1 MKNIDAVPEK
11 DAIRRRMLDK
21 RWAMADV
28 VRGKA
33 SEAIKKRIV
42 GMGPVRDAVRI
53 FCYVS
58 RSPEVDTWGILAQL
72 LDQGKEVYCP
82 RMIAGDRLEAVRIDD
97 IEDLRRSKFGI
108 FEPLDNSDI
117 AEAEALDLALVPA
130 LAFARDGMR
139 LGYGKGYYD
148 RFFSDGGED
157 IVKIGLCYSFQVLDS
172 LPAAPYDIR
181 MNIVVTESEIL
192 TIKER

>member
-1 MKNIDAVPEK
+1 MKNSDAEK
-11 DAIRRRMLDK
+11 EAVRRSMLDK
-21 RWAMADV
+21 RWAMSDV

-33 SEAIKKRIV
+33 SEVIMRRVLGLSA
-42 GMGPVRDAVRI
+42 VRNAVRI

-58 RSPEVDTWGILAQL
+58 RSPEVDTWELLAEL

-82 RMIAGDRLEAVRIDD
+82 RMIPGDRLEAVRIDD

-108 FEPLDNSDI
+108 FEPLDNSDTVPADEI
-117 AEAEALDLALVPA
+117 DLALVPG

-139 LGYGKGYYD
+139 IGYGKGYYD

-157 IVKIGLCYSFQVLDS
+157 IVKVGLCYALQVQDS
-172 LPAAPYDIR
+172 LPATPDDVAMDI
-181 MNIVVTESEIL
+181 IVTESEIL
-192 TIKER
+192 TI

>member
-1 MKNIDAVPEK
+1 MKNSEAMAEK
-11 DAIRRRMLDK
+11 DAIRKTMLDK

-28 VRGKA
+28 TRGKA
-33 SEAIKKRIV
+33 AQAIRKRILGLSAV
-42 GMGPVRDAVRI
+42 QDAVRI

-58 RSPEVDTWGILAQL
+58 RSPEVDTWEILAHL

-97 IEDLRRSKFGI
+97 LEDLRRSKFGI
-108 FEPLDNSDI
+108 YEPLDNQDTLS
-117 AEAEALDLALVPA
+117 AEEIDLALVPA

-148 RFFSDGGED
+148 RFFSDGGGD
-157 IVKIGLCYSFQVLDS
+157 IVKIGLAYTFQLLDT
-172 LPAAPYDIR
+172 LPSTPEDVGMDI
-181 MNIVVTESEIL
+181 IVTESEIL
-192 TIKER
+192 TI